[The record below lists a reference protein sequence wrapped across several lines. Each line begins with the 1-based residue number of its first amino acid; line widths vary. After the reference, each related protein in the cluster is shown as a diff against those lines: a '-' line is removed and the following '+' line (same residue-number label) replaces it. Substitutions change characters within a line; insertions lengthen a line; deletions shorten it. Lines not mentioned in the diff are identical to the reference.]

1 MKEDGILYTTAKSCA
16 LFLYRLRQQG
26 LRSGTRTAEWLCS
39 WGLMAQNKNP
49 SYRDRIPA
57 TLDYLRRYA
66 VDVAYVTQQGSTESQ
81 STYRRRLYDTVH
93 YMCRAATE
101 SKEMQI
107 TNLWPQTA
115 WSTASVHVD
124 VWFGCK

>member
-1 MKEDGILYTTAKSCA
+1 
-16 LFLYRLRQQG
+16 
-26 LRSGTRTAEWLCS
+26 
-39 WGLMAQNKNP
+39 MAQNKNP
-49 SYRDRIPA
+49 PYRDRIPA